1 LPEYDS
7 LFNGYHCMSLG
18 NLGHDLRKLKIW
30 LTYGSELLWIRVRML
45 RLDAIAQLQSIIILL
60 VLIMLA
66 GLMFFLGFI
75 SLLFGLNT
83 LLTPQAKIWV
93 FFGIAILF
101 LLLIL
106 LMSIAI
112 IKLLRKQSQFMTETL
127 AAINEDIN
135 YLKHTSDTKG
145 NGEH

>member
-1 LPEYDS
+1 
-7 LFNGYHCMSLG
+7 MSLG

-45 RLDAIAQLQSIIILL
+45 RLDAIAQLQSIITLL

-112 IKLLRKQSQFMTETL
+112 IKLLRKQNQFMTETL
-127 AAINEDIN
+127 AAMNEDIN

>member
-1 LPEYDS
+1 
-7 LFNGYHCMSLG
+7 M
-18 NLGHDLRKLKIW
+18 KIW

-45 RLDAIAQLQSIIILL
+45 RLDAIAQLQSIIALL

-83 LLTPQAKIWV
+83 LLTSQAKIWV

-127 AAINEDIN
+127 AAMNEDIN

>member
-1 LPEYDS
+1 
-7 LFNGYHCMSLG
+7 MSLG

-127 AAINEDIN
+127 AATNEDIN

>member
-1 LPEYDS
+1 
-7 LFNGYHCMSLG
+7 MSLG
-18 NLGHDLRKLKIW
+18 NLGRDLRKLKIW

-45 RLDAIAQLQSIIILL
+45 RLDAIAQLQSIITLL

-106 LMSIAI
+106 LISIAI

>member
-1 LPEYDS
+1 
-7 LFNGYHCMSLG
+7 M
-18 NLGHDLRKLKIW
+18 KIW

-127 AAINEDIN
+127 AATNEDIN

>member
-1 LPEYDS
+1 
-7 LFNGYHCMSLG
+7 MSLG
-18 NLGHDLRKLKIW
+18 NLGRDLRKLKIW

-45 RLDAIAQLQSIIILL
+45 RLDAIAQLQSIITLL

-127 AAINEDIN
+127 AAMNEDIN

>member
-1 LPEYDS
+1 
-7 LFNGYHCMSLG
+7 MSLG

-45 RLDAIAQLQSIIILL
+45 RLDAIAQLQSIITLL

-127 AAINEDIN
+127 AAMNEDIN

>member
-1 LPEYDS
+1 
-7 LFNGYHCMSLG
+7 M
-18 NLGHDLRKLKIW
+18 KIW

-45 RLDAIAQLQSIIILL
+45 RLDAIAQLQSIITLL

-127 AAINEDIN
+127 AAMNEDIN

>member
-1 LPEYDS
+1 
-7 LFNGYHCMSLG
+7 MSLG
-18 NLGHDLRKLKIW
+18 NLGRDLRKLKIW

-45 RLDAIAQLQSIIILL
+45 RLDAIAQLQSIITLL

-127 AAINEDIN
+127 AAMNEDIN

-145 NGEH
+145 NG

>member
-1 LPEYDS
+1 
-7 LFNGYHCMSLG
+7 MSLG
-18 NLGHDLRKLKIW
+18 NLGRDLRKLKIW

-45 RLDAIAQLQSIIILL
+45 RLDAIAQLQSIITLL

>member
-1 LPEYDS
+1 
-7 LFNGYHCMSLG
+7 MSLG

-45 RLDAIAQLQSIIILL
+45 RLDAIAQLQSIIALL